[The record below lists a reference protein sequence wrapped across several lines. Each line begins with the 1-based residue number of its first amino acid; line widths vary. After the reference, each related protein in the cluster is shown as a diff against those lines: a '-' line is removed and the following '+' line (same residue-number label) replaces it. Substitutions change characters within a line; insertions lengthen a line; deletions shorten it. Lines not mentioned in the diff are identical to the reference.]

1 MLTSALD
8 PAKRGWR
15 VFPVTQNKTPFPNTH
30 GHKEATDDE
39 RKIKELWARF
49 PDANVAIATGR
60 KSGIFVLDVDVKEH
74 KVGDESLAELEKQFG
89 ALPDSVECLTWSGG
103 RQIYFKYPKGTA
115 IYNSQSKIG
124 KDLDIRGEGGY
135 VVAPGSIVNGRSYEW
150 EVAHHPDDVPV
161 ADAPGWLIDKAMEVK
176 KEKYKLPEGD
186 IPQGAQ
192 NDEMFRFACSLKAQG
207 FTPDMVR
214 SALKE
219 ALGKCP
225 QDSRR
230 PFAEKD
236 IERWIKSA
244 FGYKAKSKKEKL
256 TQGEMLTRDC
266 EGNIKNFLRDQQGNF
281 FVVLP
286 FDNHNEVRQTNG
298 TRFRNWMARRFRERY
313 GSPPN
318 NEALKQAQ
326 IQVEARCENLPQVEL
341 FNRVGWHGDAIYY
354 DLTTPDWR
362 GVKITRQGWQIV
374 PLPPIF
380 RRHNHQN
387 EQVMPIK
394 GCGPEEILRFCNI
407 NKEDHSLF
415 MVAIATFFIPEIP
428 HVIPSQN
435 GEQGTG
441 KSNNS
446 RMIKGLVDP
455 SKAVLISSPKDLEQ
469 AQMIADK
476 HWLSTFDNISR
487 ISAWFSDFLCR
498 AVTGEGDMKRSLY
511 TNDEEFIR
519 SYRRCFVLNGIGSLA
534 WRPDLLDRFLIFEI
548 PILHETRPEEQIE
561 REWKKTLPGIL
572 GGFFTAISRAMNNV
586 DKVKGHEKFR
596 MADFA
601 RWGACLADELGF
613 SREEFF
619 KKYQESI
626 EQKWEDTAEGSSLAK
641 RLTDLVM
648 SNGGEWEGSA
658 AELLAKIKPETH
670 DKSIPDNARWLSTEL
685 MKIAPVMRNV
695 GIDIIGKKKREP
707 GTGRRLFIL
716 KKIKEKTPYFDDI
729 FECEQG
735 CEQGVSKSQN
745 CEQDNEDF
753 DERPF

>member
-1 MLTSALD
+1 MLASALD
-8 PAKRGWR
+8 SAKRGWQ

-103 RQIYFKYPKGTA
+103 RQIYFKYPKDTE

-150 EVAHHPDDVPV
+150 EVSHHPDDAPV
-161 ADAPGWLIDKAMEVK
+161 ADAPGWLIDKAVEVK

-192 NDEMFRFACSLKAQG
+192 DGEMFRFACSLKAQN

-225 QDSRR
+225 QDSRK
-230 PFAEKD
+230 PFEEKD

-244 FGYKAKSKKEKL
+244 FRYKAKSKKEKI
-256 TQGEMLTRDC
+256 TQGEILTRDC
-266 EGNIKNFLRDQQGNF
+266 EENIKSFLQDQQGNF

-286 FDNHNEVRQTNG
+286 FDNHQEVCQTNS
-298 TRFRNWMARRFRERY
+298 TRFRNWMARRYRGTY
-313 GSPPN
+313 ASPSN
-318 NEALKQAQ
+318 NEALKQAR
-326 IQVEARCENLPQVEL
+326 IQVEAKCEDSSQIEL

-362 GVKITRQGWQIV
+362 GVKITKQGWQIEY
-374 PLPPIF
+374 LPPIF
-380 RRHNHQN
+380 KRHNHQN
-387 EQVMPIK
+387 KQVLPVK
-394 GCGPEEILRFCNI
+394 GCYPGEILRFCNI
-407 NKEDHSLF
+407 SEENHCLF
-415 MVAIATFFIPEIP
+415 MIAIAAFFIPDIP

-455 SKAVLISSPKDLEQ
+455 SKAILISSPKDLEQ

-487 ISAWFSDFLCR
+487 IPEWFSDFLCR

-519 SYRRCFVLNGIGSLA
+519 SYRRCFVLNGIGSSA

-548 PILHETRPEEQIE
+548 PILHGTRPEEQIKK
-561 REWKKTLPGIL
+561 EWEEALPGIL
-572 GGFFTAISRAMNNV
+572 GGFFTVISKAMNTV
-586 DKVKGHEKFR
+586 SSITGHENFR
-596 MADFA
+596 MSDFA
-601 RWGACLADELGF
+601 QWGGALAEELGY
-613 SREEFF
+613 SRDEFF
-619 KKYQESI
+619 QKYQESI
-626 EQKWEDTAEGSSLAK
+626 DHKWQDTAEGSSLVK

-648 SNGGEWEGSA
+648 SNGREWEGSA
-658 AELLAKIKPETH
+658 VELLDQIKSETTH
-670 DKSIPDNARWLSTEL
+670 DRSMPDNARWLSTEL
-685 MKIAPVMRNV
+685 MRIAPVMRNI
-695 GIDIIGKKKREP
+695 GIDIVRRKKREA
-707 GTGRRLFIL
+707 GTGRRLFLL
-716 KKIKEKTPYFDDI
+716 KEIKEEPTLFGSDNL
-729 FECEQG
+729 G
-735 CEQGVSKSQN
+735 CEQGVSKRED
-745 CEQDNEDF
+745 CEQDWKDA

>member
-1 MLTSALD
+1 MLASALKY
-8 PAKRGWR
+8 AKYGWH
-15 VFPVTQNKTPFPNTH
+15 VFPVTQSKTPFPKTN
-30 GHKEATDDE
+30 GCKDATTDE
-39 RKIKELWARF
+39 MEIRKFWDRF
-49 PDANVAIATGR
+49 PDANIAIATGR
-60 KSGIFVLDVDVKEH
+60 KSGIFVLDVDVKDF
-74 KVGDESLAELEKQFG
+74 KTGAESLDALEKEFG

-103 RQIYFKYPKGTA
+103 RQIYFKYPKDA
-115 IYNSQSKIG
+115 EIYNSQSKIG

-186 IPQGAQ
+186 IPQGSQ
-192 NDEMFRFACSLKAQG
+192 DDEMFRFACSLKGQG

-230 PFAEKD
+230 PFEEKD

-244 FGYKAKSKKEKL
+244 FGYKFKKEKL
-256 TQGEMLTRDC
+256 TQGEILTRDC
-266 EGNIKNFLRDQQGNF
+266 EENIKNFLRDQQGNF
-281 FVVLP
+281 FVVVP
-286 FDNHNEVRQTNG
+286 FDNHNEVCQTNG
-298 TRFRNWMARRFRERY
+298 TRFRNWMAKRFREKY

-318 NEALKQAQ
+318 NEALKQAT
-326 IQVEARCENLPQVEL
+326 IQVEARCENSSHVEL
-341 FNRVGWHGDAIYY
+341 FNRVGWHDDAIYY
-354 DLTTPDWR
+354 DLTTPDWK
-362 GVKITRQGWQIV
+362 GVKITRQGWQIEY
-374 PLPPIF
+374 LPPIF
-380 RRHNHQN
+380 KRHNHQN

-394 GCGPEEILRFCNI
+394 GCDPEEILRFCNI
-407 NKEDHSLF
+407 NKEDHCLF

-487 ISAWFSDFLCR
+487 ITGWFSDFLCR

-561 REWKKTLPGIL
+561 REWEEALPGIV
-572 GGFFTAISRAMNNV
+572 GGFFTAISKAMNNV

-613 SREEFF
+613 SRVEFF

-626 EQKWEDTAEGSSLAK
+626 NQKWGDTAEGSSLAK
-641 RLTDLVM
+641 RLTELVM
-648 SNGGEWEGSA
+648 SNGGEWEGPVV
-658 AELLAKIKPETH
+658 ELLAKIKPETH
-670 DKSIPDNARWLSTEL
+670 DKSIPANARWLSTEL

-695 GIDIIGKKKREP
+695 GIDIRRTKKEA
-707 GTGRRLFIL
+707 GTGRRLFLL
-716 KKIKEKTPYFDDI
+716 KEIKEETLFRSNL
-729 FECEQG
+729 G
-735 CEQGVSKSQN
+735 CEAN
-745 CEQDNEDF
+745 CEVSVRLGKKCEAKYEDS